1 MDRSKFAQAVGLALE
16 DKGKKKFKQSVE
28 LIMNFRGINFSKP
41 ENRLNIDVVLPKGKG
56 KPQRVVVFA
65 DTSVALE
72 AKNAGAEEVIDGP
85 GITKLVSDSSRLKK
99 LVKESEFLAQ
109 PSLMV
114 VVGKNLGQVLG
125 SRGKLPKPI
134 VGIATAEAIR
144 QARSRVKMVSKGK
157 YLPVAQCLVGSED
170 MSAADLV
177 ENIESVYERVKNKVS
192 EPSIKS
198 VYVKLSMGKAVK
210 VA

>member
-1 MDRSKFAQAVGLALE
+1 MEKSKFAQAVKLALE

-56 KPQRVVVFA
+56 KHQKVVVFA
-65 DTSVALE
+65 ETTVALE

-85 GITKLVSDSSRLKK
+85 GIPKLVADHSRLKN

-114 VVGKNLGQVLG
+114 LVGKNMGQALGAK
-125 SRGKLPKPI
+125 GKLPKPI
-134 VGIATAEAIR
+134 VGISTSEAIK
-144 QARSRVKMVSKGK
+144 QARSRVKISSKGK

-170 MSAADLV
+170 MSPEDIL
-177 ENIESVYERVKNKVS
+177 ENIDSVYERVKAKVS

>member
-1 MDRSKFAQAVGLALE
+1 MDKSKFAKAVSLALE

-28 LIMNFRGINFSKP
+28 LIVNFRGINFSKP
-41 ENRLNIDVVLPKGKG
+41 ENRLNLDVVLPKGKG
-56 KPQRVVVFA
+56 KPQKVVVFA
-65 DTSVALE
+65 DTSIALE

-85 GITKLVSDSSRLKK
+85 GIPKLVADQARLKK

-109 PSLMV
+109 PSMMV
-114 VVGKNLGQVLG
+114 LVGKNMGQILGA
-125 SRGKLPKPI
+125 RGKLPKPI
-134 VGIATAEAIR
+134 VGIQTAEAVK
-144 QARSRVKMVSKGK
+144 QARSRVKLVSKGK

-170 MSAADLV
+170 MSAEDLV
-177 ENIESVYERVKNKVS
+177 ENIESVYERVKAKVS

-198 VYVKLSMGKAVK
+198 VYVKLSMGKAIK